1 MTAITLMDVA
11 YTSNEKP
18 VNITPQ
24 LPKIQKMVYNIM
36 LNNPG
41 LNGLVSTKSLKLLM
55 EMKKVLFMNCQEN
68 SLSIS

>member
-1 MTAITLMDVA
+1 MDVA

-24 LPKIQKMVYNIM
+24 LPKIQKMVYNII